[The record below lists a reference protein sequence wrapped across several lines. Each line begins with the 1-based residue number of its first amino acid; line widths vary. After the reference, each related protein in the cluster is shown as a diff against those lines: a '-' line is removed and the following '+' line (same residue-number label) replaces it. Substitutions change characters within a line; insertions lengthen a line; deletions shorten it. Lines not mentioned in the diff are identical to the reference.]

1 MSSQQK
7 MNEIMKEMIKQY
19 IKSRAKDY
27 CYQHFPEDYAQ
38 ALSGKTDYKVVRKLY
53 DIFTRGDELFEYTC
67 YDKMCEGIQNSIDS
81 LIDDFK
87 EKYSIICKYLK
98 SYHIRILSFYNSDWK
113 DDELYKMCKVLD
125 MDKIEEKNNDLYRL
139 KLCEYIVDN
148 IYNYI

>member
-1 MSSQQK
+1 MSSQQ
-7 MNEIMKEMIKQY
+7 MNEIMKDMINNY
-19 IKSRAKDY
+19 IKHTRNDLWF
-27 CYQHFPEDYAQ
+27 QHYPEDYE
-38 ALSGKTDYKVVRKLY
+38 VVRKLY
-53 DIFTRGDELFEYTC
+53 DIFTCGDELFEYTC

-98 SYHIRILSFYNSDWK
+98 SYQIKILSFYYSNCK
-113 DDELYKMCKVLD
+113 DDKLYKMCKVLD
-125 MDKIEEKNNDLYRL
+125 MDKIEEKNNELYRL